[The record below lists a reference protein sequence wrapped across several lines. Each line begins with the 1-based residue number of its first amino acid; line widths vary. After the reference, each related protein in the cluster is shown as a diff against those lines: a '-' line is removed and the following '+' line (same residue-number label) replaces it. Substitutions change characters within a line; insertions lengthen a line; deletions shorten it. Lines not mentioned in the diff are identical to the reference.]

1 MGVECHG
8 YTRKGNLNCNPIDC
22 MRVVVTY
29 CGSPTFDGELGTF
42 AGIHLPSGNQSR
54 SMVFHFF

>member
-1 MGVECHG
+1 MVIPVKA
-8 YTRKGNLNCNPIDC
+8 TSTATPLIDC

-29 CGSPTFDGELGTF
+29 CGSLTFDGELGTF